1 MRRASSID
9 SSARSSGLAIQQSI
23 KCVKNLKTTR
33 TLHGIGLCLDGSS
46 VGLPMNYLG
55 SRFVSVPVALLLL
68 AGIAPPGLRAGSE
81 PFDNSGRL
89 PCDANGRITLSGLEA
104 QMQRPSAE
112 LLPGA
117 MVTVPAV
124 CPAER
129 YFPTGVLLTPGATYQ
144 IDAQGR
150 WQDGWIRIG
159 PNGWPGLML
168 EAWNRLPWKRFF
180 LLGGAIGRSEA
191 HQFPIG
197 QSRRWSAPSTLSQGD
212 KSELY
217 LFANDWPGMLHNNRS
232 VPVDKG
238 GPLRVSITRLP

>member
-1 MRRASSID
+1 MAHLGR
-9 SSARSSGLAIQQSI
+9 
-23 KCVKNLKTTR
+23 
-33 TLHGIGLCLDGSS
+33 GI
-46 VGLPMNYLG
+46 
-55 SRFVSVPVALLLL
+55 FAVPIALLLMV
-68 AGIAPPGLRAGSE
+68 GSTPHGLRAGTE
-81 PFDNSGRL
+81 PLDNSGRI
-89 PCDANGRITLSGLEA
+89 PCDAFGRIAPSGLDSLE
-104 QMQRPSAE
+104 QRPPAE

-159 PNGWPGLML
+159 PNGWPGPII

-191 HQFPIG
+191 HLFPIG
-197 QSRRWSAPSTLSQGD
+197 QSRRWTAPSTLAQV
-212 KSELY
+212 KNNELY

-232 VPVDKG
+232 VPDVKG
-238 GPLRVSITRLP
+238 GPLRVSITRLSKSTN